1 MSTDALH
8 GRTSAEKR
16 AIDDVLDTIGDE
28 RARQI
33 LLMVNR
39 KPRGASELS
48 EALDVSLPTVYRHV
62 ETLREQDFVVGTT
75 RIAEDGN
82 HYEVFEPAFD
92 SAVISL
98 EGAEYD
104 VRIYEDAA
112 SDRFAQLWDD
122 LGGA

>member
-1 MSTDALH
+1 MSTDAQS
-8 GRTSAEKR
+8 GDTTEERT
-16 AIDDVLDTIGDE
+16 IDDVLNAIGDA

-33 LLMVNR
+33 LLLVNR
-39 KPRGASELS
+39 EPRSASELK

-62 ETLREQDFVVGTT
+62 ERLKEHDLVVGAT
-75 RIAEDGN
+75 RVADDGN

-98 EGAEYD
+98 EDAEYD
-104 VRIYEDAA
+104 VQIYRDAA

-122 LGGA
+122 LGQN